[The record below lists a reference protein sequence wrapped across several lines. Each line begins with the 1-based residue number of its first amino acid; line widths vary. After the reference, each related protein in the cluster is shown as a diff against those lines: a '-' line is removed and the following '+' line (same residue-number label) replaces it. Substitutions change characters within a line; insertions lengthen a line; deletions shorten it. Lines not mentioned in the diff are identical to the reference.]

1 MEAAF
6 LVLIG
11 GALFAQS
18 WNHLGLFAEGRGM
31 GIVVGGLGLVS
42 LVALVMDP
50 QLIQGPD
57 TNPSV
62 LANMTIM
69 KGLILIWAVFAVAMA
84 AQSYLDLEERAV
96 GFFAGFVAIVS
107 VIGLVYF
114 VAEMTDGYG
123 GDGPWLT
130 MAAAT
135 LVLAINAGIVFFHQ
149 AIPFQAIRL
158 VAGWFLLVGGSAL
171 GVLGLLVATTIV
183 EVA

>member
-18 WNHLGLFAEGRGM
+18 WNHLGLFAEGRGV
-31 GIVVGGLGLVS
+31 GVVVGGLGLVS
-42 LVALVMDP
+42 LVSLVMTPMLLEGPATDP
-50 QLIQGPD
+50 
-57 TNPSV
+57 NV
-62 LANMTIM
+62 LANMTVI
-69 KGLILIWAVFAVAMA
+69 KGLILLWAVFVVAMA
-84 AQSYLDLEERAV
+84 AQSYFDLEERAV

-107 VIGLVYF
+107 VVALVYF
-114 VAEMTDGYG
+114 VAEMTNGYG

-135 LVLAINAGIVFFHQ
+135 LILAINAGIVFFHQ

-171 GVLGLLVATTIV
+171 GVLGLLVATTSV
-183 EVA
+183 KL